1 MKKITILFLL
11 CGALFFI
18 PTGCQQKLEKETASV
33 SVTSEE
39 AEPSPASATSEETQT
54 PPVTATSKEAEPSSP
69 YAAENKK
76 YNLALPKAETFG
88 KELKDFIYWEYATEI
103 EKDVNGLMS
112 VLTILEDKDCLN
124 KKLKLH
130 LYYYEC
136 DISDMDDGIRNFYN
150 VVVTFPGEKQMSY
163 FSFFYMSKGL
173 SSRYDYEYGGWFDE
187 DVEDISSQMLEKEE
201 WFQKQYTFFG
211 ETSLT
216 CSKEEAGN
224 YEVTNHFAE
233 GEKEQILSRIEEII
247 KETYKEDKNTVVC
260 VRDFLP
266 GDTQLSGR
274 VIDLNMTSDNTMP
287 LYWIQSEISYSDKK
301 MKHFDDVYWYTRYS
315 TGYSGASQPDYNP
328 TVEQLKQW
336 AKEEKESV
344 NIDKCILAYQIKD
357 GKMTDLKK

>member
-1 MKKITILFLL
+1 M
-11 CGALFFI
+11 
-18 PTGCQQKLEKETASV
+18 
-33 SVTSEE
+33 
-39 AEPSPASATSEETQT
+39 
-54 PPVTATSKEAEPSSP
+54 
-69 YAAENKK
+69 
-76 YNLALPKAETFG
+76 
-88 KELKDFIYWEYATEI
+88 
-103 EKDVNGLMS
+103 
-112 VLTILEDKDCLN
+112 TILEDKDCLN
-124 KKLKLH
+124 KELKLH

-187 DVEDISSQMLEKEE
+187 YGEDISSQMLEKEE

-216 CSKEEAGN
+216 LSKEEAGN

-233 GEKEQILSRIEEII
+233 GEKEQILSRIEEKI
-247 KETYKEDKNTVVC
+247 KETYKEDKNIVVC

-287 LYWIQSEISYSDKK
+287 LCWIQSEISYSDKK
-301 MKHFDDVYWYTRYS
+301 
-315 TGYSGASQPDYNP
+315 
-328 TVEQLKQW
+328 
-336 AKEEKESV
+336 
-344 NIDKCILAYQIKD
+344 
-357 GKMTDLKK
+357 

>member
-18 PTGCQQKLEKETASV
+18 LTGCQQKLEKETASV
-33 SVTSEE
+33 T
-39 AEPSPASATSEETQT
+39 ATGEKTET
-54 PPVTATSKEAEPSSP
+54 PPVTATSEEAEPLSH

-76 YNLALPKAETFG
+76 YNLALPTAETFG
-88 KELKDFIYWEYATEI
+88 KELKNSIYWGEHIAGF
-103 EKDVNGLMS
+103 EKDTYGRMS
-112 VLTILEDKDCLN
+112 FLEELESIDCLD
-124 KKLKLH
+124 KELKLH
-130 LYYYEC
+130 LYYQEL
-136 DISDMDDGIRNFYN
+136 DASVIDDGIRNFYD
-150 VVVTFPGEKQMSY
+150 VVVIFPEEKQIGYLSLEY
-163 FSFFYMSKGL
+163 NSRGFSGFDWNDN
-173 SSRYDYEYGGWFDE
+173 RWFEEAGFDG
-187 DVEDISSQMLEKEE
+187 DSGDISSQMLEKEE

-216 CSKEEAGN
+216 CSKEEAEN

-247 KETYKEDKNTVVC
+247 KETYKEDKNTVLC

-266 GDTQLSGR
+266 GDTQLTGR

-357 GKMTDLKK
+357 GKMTNLKK